1 MMHSKWTLSSLAL
14 CAALLGASVAR
25 ADDAGADNDATAA
38 APASPHP
45 AGVAERPAEAPGGGR
60 LAALPGE
67 GVPPHA
73 QVTAR
78 GINEDAASSRAMAF
92 GANGGECR
100 DTIPGG
106 PVLAAAY
113 ASILALLGI
122 YAFSIGRKNA
132 TLGAQIDELERL
144 LAKKAEQRES
154 KGA

>member
-1 MMHSKWTLSSLAL
+1 MHSKWTLSSLAL

-25 ADDAGADNDATAA
+25 ADDAGAESDATAA
-38 APASPHP
+38 APSSPHP
-45 AGVAERPAEAPGGGR
+45 VGVAERPAEAPGGGH

-67 GVPPHA
+67 GVPPNA

-78 GINEDAASSRAMAF
+78 GITDDAASSRGMAF

-122 YAFSIGRKNA
+122 YAFMIGRKNA